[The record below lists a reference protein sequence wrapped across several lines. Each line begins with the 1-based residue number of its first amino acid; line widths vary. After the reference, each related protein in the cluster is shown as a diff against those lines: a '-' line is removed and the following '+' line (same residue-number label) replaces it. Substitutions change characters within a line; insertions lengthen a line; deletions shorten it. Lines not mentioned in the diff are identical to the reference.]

1 MINISYKGED
11 YMERFVIAITR
22 RAGSGGTTIGK
33 MLADDFGID
42 LYDKKLLRLASEDSG
57 INEALFE
64 NADERIK
71 NSLLYRVSKKVYK
84 GELIPPESDNF
95 ASDNNRSKIITF
107 RRY

>member
-71 NSLLYRVSKKVYK
+71 NSLLYRVKKFTR
-84 GELIPPESDNF
+84 EN
-95 ASDNNRSKIITF
+95 
-107 RRY
+107 